1 MKCPEYQQQRLGKKK
16 KKDLLYLFKDNTEM
30 QQNQTKTNTAWD
42 Y

>member
-1 MKCPEYQQQRLGKKK
+1 MSWISVAEVREKKK

-30 QQNQTKTNTAWD
+30 QQNQTKTNTAQD